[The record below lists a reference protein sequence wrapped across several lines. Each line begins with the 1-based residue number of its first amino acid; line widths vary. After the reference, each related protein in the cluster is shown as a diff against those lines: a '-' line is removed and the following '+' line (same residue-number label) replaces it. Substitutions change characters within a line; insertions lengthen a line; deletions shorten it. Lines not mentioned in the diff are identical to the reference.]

1 MKITRGVVI
10 TEPGST
16 SLEETGS
23 WRTYRPEIRYEKCI
37 RCMICWTYC
46 PEPAIEKKE
55 GENYPVANPKLVKM
69 PVPVINYNYCKGCGI
84 CVNECPTKAID
95 FVREEK

>member
-1 MKITRGVVI
+1 MKITRGIVI
-10 TEPGST
+10 SEPGST
-16 SLEETGS
+16 ALEETGS
-23 WRTYRPEIRYEKCI
+23 WRTYKPEIRYEKCI

-55 GENYPVANPKLVKM
+55 GKTYATPNQKLVNM
-69 PVPVINYNYCKGCGI
+69 PVPVINYDYCKGCGI

-95 FVREEK
+95 FNREEK

>member
-16 SLEETGS
+16 ALEETGS
-23 WRTYRPEIRYEKCI
+23 WRTFRPEIRYEKCI
-37 RCMICWTYC
+37 RCMICWNFC
-46 PEPAIEKKE
+46 PEPAIEKHP
-55 GENYPVANPKLVKM
+55 GENYPAANPKLIKM
-69 PVPVINYNYCKGCGI
+69 EVPVIKYKYCKGCGI